1 MPGSLRKICG
11 WVVVVVGRA
20 GNSGGTREPSSQK
33 EFGFAE
39 SFFGFEI
46 FTKFNSNMF
55 LKFLPKLFV
64 LHRKYQFCD
73 ISMISSAGIH

>member
-1 MPGSLRKICG
+1 MPSKKIY
-11 WVVVVVGRA
+11 VDRETFLKNRA

-46 FTKFNSNMF
+46 FTKLNSNMF

-64 LHRKYQFCD
+64 LHRIYQFL
-73 ISMISSAGIH
+73 